1 MQLFFLVCRPLSL
14 FASNDN
20 NSIVKTRFSINQLT
34 METAKYLGMVSSLL
48 PPNDFY
54 KKGKKNERK
63 CTNLAITRK
72 LCHVEISII
81 HDLIYKSR
89 KRNYFECNY
98 KILPS

>member
-48 PPNDFY
+48 PPSDFY
-54 KKGKKNERK
+54 KKRKKNERK
-63 CTNLAITRK
+63 CTNLLLLRGNCATLK
-72 LCHVEISII
+72 FL
-81 HDLIYKSR
+81 L
-89 KRNYFECNY
+89 FMT
-98 KILPS
+98 

>member
-20 NSIVKTRFSINQLT
+20 NSIVKTRFSINQVT

-54 KKGKKNERK
+54 KKGKKMRENAQIFCYYE
-63 CTNLAITRK
+63 
-72 LCHVEISII
+72 EIVP
-81 HDLIYKSR
+81 R
-89 KRNYFECNY
+89 
-98 KILPS
+98 